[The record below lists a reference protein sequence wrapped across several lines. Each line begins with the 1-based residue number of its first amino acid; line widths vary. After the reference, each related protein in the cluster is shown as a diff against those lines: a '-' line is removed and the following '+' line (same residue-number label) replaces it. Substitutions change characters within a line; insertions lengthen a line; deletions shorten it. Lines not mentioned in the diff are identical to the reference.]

1 MMGPFP
7 GGKAIIS
14 NPINQVST
22 ASEASNPKGIRF
34 VKNNNRVKLLAN

>member
-1 MMGPFP
+1 MGPFP

-22 ASEASNPKGIRF
+22 ASEASNPEVIRF
-34 VKNNNRVKLLAN
+34 VKNNYRVKLLAH

>member
-1 MMGPFP
+1 MGPFP

-22 ASEASNPKGIRF
+22 ASEASNPEGI
-34 VKNNNRVKLLAN
+34 